1 MSAAP
6 RIIPLLMVARSNTTP
21 LPRCERG
28 RLQAG
33 RLAGRNPI
41 SDLRLMI
48 EPCSSNQ
55 YPLDPND
62 ELAGD
67 IGAAFAGRVNV
78 GTAIS
83 AAKARAAIS
92 VFMTRLH
99 IWFVRHLC
107 ICAVTG
113 RPALASPKW
122 LRGRRRAVM
131 AITFSDQFR
140 VIQM

>member
-1 MSAAP
+1 MRATGACASSP
-6 RIIPLLMVARSNTTP
+6 ARAT
-21 LPRCERG
+21 CERG
-28 RLQAG
+28 RLWAG
-33 RLAGRNPI
+33 RFAGNNPI
-41 SDLRLMI
+41 SDLECVIGRGALD
-48 EPCSSNQ
+48 Q

-67 IGAAFAGRVNV
+67 IGAAFAGAVNV

-83 AAKARAAIS
+83 VAKARAAIS

-99 IWFVRHLC
+99 ILVGSSA
-107 ICAVTG
+107 ICAFLCTNPAASTG
-113 RPALASPKW
+113 GTWP
-122 LRGRRRAVM
+122 RRHPCAVM